1 MTIFSHTFSF
11 FLSFC
16 TKNNI
21 YFPALFLYNHNHT
34 CEKQKNKREGCG
46 IQKNPAKKTMKDL
59 IKKWNSISLIK
70 RIICGLII
78 GLVLGLVVPQASVIS
93 ILGTMFV
100 GALKGIAPL
109 LVFFLVMSALCHMKS
124 GQKTNLKFI
133 IILYMVG
140 NLVSAFVAVIAC
152 RLFPVTLT
160 FTDTASATDIT
171 PPSGIAEVLT
181 NLLNNL
187 VKNPVDSIVNANYI
201 GILFWAVIFGIA
213 LKHAN
218 KGTKDALENISDA
231 TATAVQWIINC
242 APFGIMGLIF
252 STISEQGL
260 DALLSYGKLILVLV
274 GSMAVV
280 IFIINPVIVFIFTKQ
295 NPFPLVFTCL
305 KGSFITAFFTRSS
318 AANIPVNMKAC
329 EEMGLD
335 RDTYS
340 VTIPLGATINM
351 DGAAIT
357 ITVMTMA
364 TAFTLGIHVDIP
376 TAIILSLL
384 AALSACG
391 ASGVAG
397 GSLLLIPMA
406 CSLFG
411 ISDDISMQVVA
422 VGFIIGV
429 IQDSVETA
437 LNSSSD
443 LLLSASAEFRQWRL
457 EGKEI
462 KF

>member
-1 MTIFSHTFSF
+1 M
-11 FLSFC
+11 
-16 TKNNI
+16 KNLWNKWTGI
-21 YFPALFLYNHNHT
+21 ALV
-34 CEKQKNKREGCG
+34 
-46 IQKNPAKKTMKDL
+46 
-59 IKKWNSISLIK
+59 K
-70 RIICGLII
+70 RIIVGLI
-78 GLVLGLVVPQASVIS
+78 LGA
-93 ILGTMFV
+93 ILGVAAPGATSIAILGDVFV
-100 GALKGIAPL
+100 GALKAIAPL
-109 LVFFLVMSALCHMKS
+109 LVFFLVLSSLCNAGKS
-124 GQKTNLKFI
+124 HGGVIKTVVA
-133 IILYMVG
+133 LYMFSTV
-140 NLVSAFVAVIAC
+140 LAAVIAVFASMI
-152 RLFPVTLT
+152 FPVQLTLT
-160 FTDTASATDIT
+160 NAAADASA
-171 PPSGIAEVLT
+171 PQGIVEVLS
-181 NLLNNL
+181 NLLLNI
-187 VKNPVDSIVNANYI
+187 VANPVSSLVNANYV
-201 GILFWAVIFGIA
+201 GILTWAILLGLALRTANDTTKKVLADIA
-213 LKHAN
+213 D
-218 KGTKDALENISDA
+218 GTSLVVS
-231 TATAVQWIINC
+231 WIINL
-242 APFGIMGLIF
+242 ATFGIFGLVF
-252 STISEQGL
+252 NTVSTNGL
-260 DALLSYGKLILVLV
+260 DIFTTNPLLVYWCIRKNPYPLILH
-274 GSMAVV
+274 
-280 IFIINPVIVFIFTKQ
+280 
-295 NPFPLVFTCL
+295 CL
-305 KGSFITAFFTRSS
+305 KKSAITAFFTRSS

-364 TAFTLGIHVDIP
+364 TAFTLGIHVDFP

>member
-1 MTIFSHTFSF
+1 MKKLWNKWTEI
-11 FLSFC
+11 
-16 TKNNI
+16 
-21 YFPALFLYNHNHT
+21 ALV
-34 CEKQKNKREGCG
+34 
-46 IQKNPAKKTMKDL
+46 
-59 IKKWNSISLIK
+59 K
-70 RIICGLII
+70 RILV
-78 GLVLGLVVPQASVIS
+78 GLVLGA
-93 ILGTMFV
+93 ILGLTIPGATGIAILGDVFV
-100 GALKGIAPL
+100 SALKAIAPL
-109 LVFFLVMSALCHMKS
+109 LVFFLVISSLCNAGNSH
-124 GQKTNLKFI
+124 GGVIKTV
-133 IILYMVG
+133 IILYMFSTV
-140 NLVSAFVAVIAC
+140 LAAVIAVFTSMA
-152 RLFPVTLT
+152 FPVKLTLAT
-160 FTDTASATDIT
+160 AAATDTAA
-171 PPSGIAEVLT
+171 PQGIAEVLN
-181 NLLNNL
+181 NLLLN
-187 VKNPVDSIVNANYI
+187 VVANPVSSLVNANYV
-201 GILFWAVIFGIA
+201 GILTWAILLGLAFRAANDMTKNVLNDIA
-213 LKHAN
+213 N
-218 KGTKDALENISDA
+218 GTS
-231 TATAVQWIINC
+231 AVVSWIINM
-242 APFGIMGLIF
+242 APFGIFGLVFNTVSTNGLEIF
-252 STISEQGL
+252 TT
-260 DALLSYGKLILVLV
+260 YGKLLALLV
-274 GSMAVV
+274 GCML
-280 IFIINPVIVFIFTKQ
+280 FIYFVTNPLLVYWCIRQ
-295 NPFPLVFTCL
+295 NPYPLIFHCL
-305 KGSFITAFFTRSS
+305 KRSALTAFFTRSS
-318 AANIPVNMKAC
+318 AANIPVNMKVC

-443 LLLSASAEFRQWRL
+443 LLLSASAEFRQWRM

-462 KF
+462 KFK

>member
-1 MTIFSHTFSF
+1 MKKLWNKWTEI
-11 FLSFC
+11 
-16 TKNNI
+16 
-21 YFPALFLYNHNHT
+21 ALV
-34 CEKQKNKREGCG
+34 
-46 IQKNPAKKTMKDL
+46 
-59 IKKWNSISLIK
+59 K
-70 RIICGLII
+70 RILV
-78 GLVLGLVVPQASVIS
+78 GLVLGAILGLTVPGATGIS
-93 ILGTMFV
+93 ILGDVFV
-100 GALKGIAPL
+100 SALKAIAPL
-109 LVFFLVMSALCHMKS
+109 LVFFLVISSLCNAGNSH
-124 GQKTNLKFI
+124 GGVIKTV
-133 IILYMVG
+133 IILYMFSTV
-140 NLVSAFVAVIAC
+140 LAAVIAVFASMA
-152 RLFPVTLT
+152 FPVKLTLA
-160 FTDTASATDIT
+160 TAAATDAAA
-171 PPSGIAEVLT
+171 PQGIAEVLN
-181 NLLNNL
+181 NLLLN
-187 VKNPVDSIVNANYI
+187 VVANPVSSLVNANYV
-201 GILFWAVIFGIA
+201 GILTWAILLGLAFRAANDMTKNVLNDIA
-213 LKHAN
+213 N
-218 KGTKDALENISDA
+218 GTS
-231 TATAVQWIINC
+231 TVVSWIINM
-242 APFGIMGLIF
+242 APFGIFGLVFNTVSTNGLEIF
-252 STISEQGL
+252 TT
-260 DALLSYGKLILVLV
+260 YGKLLALLV
-274 GSMAVV
+274 GCML
-280 IFIINPVIVFIFTKQ
+280 FIYFVTNPLLVYWCIRQ
-295 NPFPLVFTCL
+295 NPYPLIVHCL
-305 KGSFITAFFTRSS
+305 KRSALTAFFTRSS
-318 AANIPVNMKAC
+318 AANIPVNMKVC
-329 EEMGLD
+329 EDMGLD

-443 LLLSASAEFRQWRL
+443 LLLSASAEFRQWRM

-462 KF
+462 KFK

>member
-1 MTIFSHTFSF
+1 MKKLWNKWTEI
-11 FLSFC
+11 
-16 TKNNI
+16 
-21 YFPALFLYNHNHT
+21 ALV
-34 CEKQKNKREGCG
+34 
-46 IQKNPAKKTMKDL
+46 
-59 IKKWNSISLIK
+59 K
-70 RIICGLII
+70 RILV
-78 GLVLGLVVPQASVIS
+78 GLVLGAILGLTVPGATGIS
-93 ILGTMFV
+93 ILGDVFV
-100 GALKGIAPL
+100 SALKAIAPL
-109 LVFFLVMSALCHMKS
+109 LVFFLVISSLCNAGNSH
-124 GQKTNLKFI
+124 GGVIKTV
-133 IILYMVG
+133 IILYMFSTV
-140 NLVSAFVAVIAC
+140 LAAVIAVFTSMA
-152 RLFPVTLT
+152 FPVKLTLAT
-160 FTDTASATDIT
+160 AAATDTAA
-171 PPSGIAEVLT
+171 PQGIAEVLN
-181 NLLNNL
+181 NLLLN
-187 VKNPVDSIVNANYI
+187 VVANPVSSLVNANYV
-201 GILFWAVIFGIA
+201 GILTWAILLGLAVRAANDMTKNVLNDIA
-213 LKHAN
+213 N
-218 KGTKDALENISDA
+218 GTS
-231 TATAVQWIINC
+231 AVVSWIINM
-242 APFGIMGLIF
+242 APFGIFGLVFNTVSTNGLEIF
-252 STISEQGL
+252 TT
-260 DALLSYGKLILVLV
+260 YGKLLALLV
-274 GSMAVV
+274 GCMLFIYFVTNPLLV
-280 IFIINPVIVFIFTKQ
+280 YWCIRKNPYPLIFH
-295 NPFPLVFTCL
+295 CL
-305 KGSFITAFFTRSS
+305 KRSALTAFFTRSS
-318 AANIPVNMKAC
+318 AANIPVNMKVC

-462 KF
+462 KFK

>member
-1 MTIFSHTFSF
+1 MTIFSHTFFF

-305 KGSFITAFFTRSS
+305 KESFITAFFTRSS

>member
-1 MTIFSHTFSF
+1 MKKLWNKWTDI
-11 FLSFC
+11 
-16 TKNNI
+16 
-21 YFPALFLYNHNHT
+21 ALV
-34 CEKQKNKREGCG
+34 
-46 IQKNPAKKTMKDL
+46 
-59 IKKWNSISLIK
+59 K
-70 RIICGLII
+70 RILVGLI
-78 GLVLGLVVPQASVIS
+78 LGA
-93 ILGTMFV
+93 ILGIAVPGATGIAILGDVFV
-100 GALKGIAPL
+100 SALKAIAPL
-109 LVFFLVMSALCHMKS
+109 LVFFLVISSLCNAGKS
-124 GQKTNLKFI
+124 HGGVIKTV
-133 IILYMVG
+133 IILYMFSTV
-140 NLVSAFVAVIAC
+140 LAAVIAVFASMA
-152 RLFPVTLT
+152 FPVKLTLAT
-160 FTDTASATDIT
+160 AATTDAAA
-171 PPSGIAEVLT
+171 PQGIVEV
-181 NLLNNL
+181 LNNL
-187 VKNPVDSIVNANYI
+187 LLNLVANPVSSLVNANYV
-201 GILFWAVIFGIA
+201 GILMWSILLGLAFRAANNMTKNVLSDVADGIS
-213 LKHAN
+213 
-218 KGTKDALENISDA
+218 TVV
-231 TATAVQWIINC
+231 TWIINM
-242 APFGIMGLIF
+242 APFGIFGLVF
-252 STISEQGL
+252 NTVSTNGL
-260 DALLSYGKLILVLV
+260 DIFTTYGKLLLLLV
-274 GSMAVV
+274 GCMLFIYFVTNPLLV
-280 IFIINPVIVFIFTKQ
+280 YWCIRKNPYPLIFH
-295 NPFPLVFTCL
+295 CL
-305 KGSFITAFFTRSS
+305 KRSALTAFFTRSS
-318 AANIPVNMKAC
+318 AANIPVNMKVC

-411 ISDDISMQVVA
+411 ISDDVSMQVVA

>member
-1 MTIFSHTFSF
+1 MKKLWNKWTEI
-11 FLSFC
+11 
-16 TKNNI
+16 
-21 YFPALFLYNHNHT
+21 ALV
-34 CEKQKNKREGCG
+34 
-46 IQKNPAKKTMKDL
+46 
-59 IKKWNSISLIK
+59 K
-70 RIICGLII
+70 RILV
-78 GLVLGLVVPQASVIS
+78 GLVLGAILGLTVPGATGIS
-93 ILGTMFV
+93 ILGDVFV
-100 GALKGIAPL
+100 SALKAIAPL
-109 LVFFLVMSALCHMKS
+109 LVFFLVISSLCNAGNSH
-124 GQKTNLKFI
+124 GGVIKTV
-133 IILYMVG
+133 IILYMFSTV
-140 NLVSAFVAVIAC
+140 LAAVIAVFTSMA
-152 RLFPVTLT
+152 FPVKLTLAT
-160 FTDTASATDIT
+160 AAATDTAA
-171 PPSGIAEVLT
+171 PQGIAEVLN
-181 NLLNNL
+181 NLLLN
-187 VKNPVDSIVNANYI
+187 VVANPVSSLVNANYV
-201 GILFWAVIFGIA
+201 GILTWAILLGLAFRAANDMTKNVLNDIA
-213 LKHAN
+213 N
-218 KGTKDALENISDA
+218 GTS
-231 TATAVQWIINC
+231 TVVSWIINM
-242 APFGIMGLIF
+242 APFDIFGLVFNTVSTNGLEIF
-252 STISEQGL
+252 TT
-260 DALLSYGKLILVLV
+260 YGKLLALLV
-274 GSMAVV
+274 GCMLFIYFVTNPLLV
-280 IFIINPVIVFIFTKQ
+280 YWCIRKNPYPLIFH
-295 NPFPLVFTCL
+295 CL
-305 KGSFITAFFTRSS
+305 KRSALTAFFTRSS
-318 AANIPVNMKAC
+318 AANIPVNMKVC

-462 KF
+462 KFK

>member
-1 MTIFSHTFSF
+1 MKKLWNKWTDI
-11 FLSFC
+11 
-16 TKNNI
+16 
-21 YFPALFLYNHNHT
+21 ALV
-34 CEKQKNKREGCG
+34 
-46 IQKNPAKKTMKDL
+46 
-59 IKKWNSISLIK
+59 K
-70 RIICGLII
+70 RILVGLI
-78 GLVLGLVVPQASVIS
+78 LGA
-93 ILGTMFV
+93 ILGIAVPGATGIAILGDVFV
-100 GALKGIAPL
+100 SALKAIAPL
-109 LVFFLVMSALCHMKS
+109 LVFFLVISSLCNAGKS
-124 GQKTNLKFI
+124 HGGVIKTV
-133 IILYMVG
+133 IILYMFSTV
-140 NLVSAFVAVIAC
+140 LAAVIAVFASMA
-152 RLFPVTLT
+152 FPVKLTLAT
-160 FTDTASATDIT
+160 AATTDAAA
-171 PPSGIAEVLT
+171 PQGIVEV
-181 NLLNNL
+181 LNNL
-187 VKNPVDSIVNANYI
+187 LLNLVANPVSSLVNANYV
-201 GILFWAVIFGIA
+201 GILMWAIVLVLAFRAANNMTQNVLKDVADGIS
-213 LKHAN
+213 
-218 KGTKDALENISDA
+218 TVV
-231 TATAVQWIINC
+231 TWIINM
-242 APFGIMGLIF
+242 APFGIFGLVF
-252 STISEQGL
+252 NTVSTNGL
-260 DALLSYGKLILVLV
+260 DIFTTYGKLLLLLV
-274 GSMAVV
+274 GCMLFIYFVTNPLLV
-280 IFIINPVIVFIFTKQ
+280 YWCIRKNPYPLIFH
-295 NPFPLVFTCL
+295 CL
-305 KGSFITAFFTRSS
+305 KRSALTAFFTRSS
-318 AANIPVNMKAC
+318 AANIPVNMKVC

-411 ISDDISMQVVA
+411 ISDDVSMQVVA

-443 LLLSASAEFRQWRL
+443 LLLSASAEFRQWRF

>member
-1 MTIFSHTFSF
+1 MKKLWNKWTEI
-11 FLSFC
+11 
-16 TKNNI
+16 
-21 YFPALFLYNHNHT
+21 ALV
-34 CEKQKNKREGCG
+34 
-46 IQKNPAKKTMKDL
+46 
-59 IKKWNSISLIK
+59 K
-70 RIICGLII
+70 RILV
-78 GLVLGLVVPQASVIS
+78 GLVLGAILGLTVPGATGIS
-93 ILGTMFV
+93 ILGDVFV
-100 GALKGIAPL
+100 SALKAIAPL
-109 LVFFLVMSALCHMKS
+109 LVFFLVISSLCNAGNSH
-124 GQKTNLKFI
+124 GGVIKTV
-133 IILYMVG
+133 IILYMFSTV
-140 NLVSAFVAVIAC
+140 LAAVISVFASMAI
-152 RLFPVTLT
+152 PVKLTLAT
-160 FTDTASATDIT
+160 AAATDTAA
-171 PPSGIAEVLT
+171 PQGIAEVLN
-181 NLLNNL
+181 NLLLN
-187 VKNPVDSIVNANYI
+187 VVANPVSSLVNANYV
-201 GILFWAVIFGIA
+201 GILTWAILLGLAFRAANDMTKNVLNDIA
-213 LKHAN
+213 N
-218 KGTKDALENISDA
+218 GTS
-231 TATAVQWIINC
+231 TVVSWIINM
-242 APFGIMGLIF
+242 APFGIFGLVFNTVSTNGLEIF
-252 STISEQGL
+252 TT
-260 DALLSYGKLILVLV
+260 YGKLLALLV
-274 GSMAVV
+274 GCML
-280 IFIINPVIVFIFTKQ
+280 FIYFVTNPLLVYWCIRQ
-295 NPFPLVFTCL
+295 NPYPLIFHCL
-305 KGSFITAFFTRSS
+305 KRSALTAFFTRSS
-318 AANIPVNMKAC
+318 AANIPVNMKVC

-462 KF
+462 KFK

>member
-1 MTIFSHTFSF
+1 MKKLWNKWTEI
-11 FLSFC
+11 
-16 TKNNI
+16 
-21 YFPALFLYNHNHT
+21 ALV
-34 CEKQKNKREGCG
+34 
-46 IQKNPAKKTMKDL
+46 
-59 IKKWNSISLIK
+59 K
-70 RIICGLII
+70 RILV
-78 GLVLGLVVPQASVIS
+78 GLVLGAILGLTVPGATGIS
-93 ILGTMFV
+93 ILGDVFV
-100 GALKGIAPL
+100 SALKAIAPL
-109 LVFFLVMSALCHMKS
+109 LVFFLVISSLCNAGNSH
-124 GQKTNLKFI
+124 GGVIKTV
-133 IILYMVG
+133 IILYMFSTV
-140 NLVSAFVAVIAC
+140 LAAVIAVFASMA
-152 RLFPVTLT
+152 FPEKLTLAT
-160 FTDTASATDIT
+160 AAATDTAA
-171 PPSGIAEVLT
+171 PQGIAEVLN
-181 NLLNNL
+181 NLLLN
-187 VKNPVDSIVNANYI
+187 VVANPVSSLVNANYV
-201 GILFWAVIFGIA
+201 GILTWAILLGLAFRAANDMTKNVLNDIA
-213 LKHAN
+213 N
-218 KGTKDALENISDA
+218 GTS
-231 TATAVQWIINC
+231 AVVSWIINM
-242 APFGIMGLIF
+242 APFGIFGLVFNTVSTNGLEIF
-252 STISEQGL
+252 TT
-260 DALLSYGKLILVLV
+260 YGKLLALLV
-274 GSMAVV
+274 GCML
-280 IFIINPVIVFIFTKQ
+280 FIYFVTNPLLVYWCIRQ
-295 NPFPLVFTCL
+295 NPYPLIFHCL
-305 KGSFITAFFTRSS
+305 KRSALTAFFTRSS
-318 AANIPVNMKAC
+318 AANIPVNMKVC

-462 KF
+462 KFK

>member
-1 MTIFSHTFSF
+1 MKKLWNKWTEI
-11 FLSFC
+11 
-16 TKNNI
+16 
-21 YFPALFLYNHNHT
+21 ALV
-34 CEKQKNKREGCG
+34 
-46 IQKNPAKKTMKDL
+46 
-59 IKKWNSISLIK
+59 K
-70 RIICGLII
+70 RILV
-78 GLVLGLVVPQASVIS
+78 GLVLGAILGLTVPGATGIS
-93 ILGTMFV
+93 ILGDVFV
-100 GALKGIAPL
+100 SALKAIAPL
-109 LVFFLVMSALCHMKS
+109 LVFFLVISSLCNAGNSH
-124 GQKTNLKFI
+124 GGVIKTV
-133 IILYMVG
+133 IILYMFSTV
-140 NLVSAFVAVIAC
+140 LAAVIAVFASMA
-152 RLFPVTLT
+152 FPVKLTLAT
-160 FTDTASATDIT
+160 AAATDTAA
-171 PPSGIAEVLT
+171 PQGIAEVLN
-181 NLLNNL
+181 NLLLN
-187 VKNPVDSIVNANYI
+187 VVANPVSSLVNANYV
-201 GILFWAVIFGIA
+201 GILTWAILLGLAFRAANDMTKNVLNDIA
-213 LKHAN
+213 N
-218 KGTKDALENISDA
+218 GTS
-231 TATAVQWIINC
+231 AVVSWIINM
-242 APFGIMGLIF
+242 APFGIFGLVFNTVSTNGLEIF
-252 STISEQGL
+252 TT
-260 DALLSYGKLILVLV
+260 YGKLLALLV
-274 GSMAVV
+274 GCMLFIYFVTNPLLV
-280 IFIINPVIVFIFTKQ
+280 YWCIRKNPYPLIFH
-295 NPFPLVFTCL
+295 CL
-305 KGSFITAFFTRSS
+305 KKSALTAFFTRSS
-318 AANIPVNMKAC
+318 AANIPVNMKVC

-443 LLLSASAEFRQWRL
+443 LLLSASAEFRQWRM

-462 KF
+462 KFK

>member
-1 MTIFSHTFSF
+1 MKKLWNKWTEI
-11 FLSFC
+11 
-16 TKNNI
+16 
-21 YFPALFLYNHNHT
+21 ALV
-34 CEKQKNKREGCG
+34 
-46 IQKNPAKKTMKDL
+46 
-59 IKKWNSISLIK
+59 K
-70 RIICGLII
+70 RILV
-78 GLVLGLVVPQASVIS
+78 GLVFGAILGLTVPGATGIS
-93 ILGTMFV
+93 ILGDVFV
-100 GALKGIAPL
+100 SALKAIAPL
-109 LVFFLVMSALCHMKS
+109 LVFFLVISSLCNAGNSH
-124 GQKTNLKFI
+124 GGVIKTV
-133 IILYMVG
+133 IILYMFSTV
-140 NLVSAFVAVIAC
+140 LAAVIAVFASMA
-152 RLFPVTLT
+152 FPVKLTLA
-160 FTDTASATDIT
+160 TAAATDAAA
-171 PPSGIAEVLT
+171 PQGIAEVLN
-181 NLLNNL
+181 NLLLN
-187 VKNPVDSIVNANYI
+187 VVANPVSSLVNANYV
-201 GILFWAVIFGIA
+201 GILTWAILLGLAFRAANDMTKNVLNDIA
-213 LKHAN
+213 N
-218 KGTKDALENISDA
+218 GTS
-231 TATAVQWIINC
+231 TVVSWIINM
-242 APFGIMGLIF
+242 APFGIFGLVFNTVSTNGLEIF
-252 STISEQGL
+252 TT
-260 DALLSYGKLILVLV
+260 YGKLLALLV
-274 GSMAVV
+274 GCMLFIYFVTNPLLV
-280 IFIINPVIVFIFTKQ
+280 YWCIRKNPYPLIFH
-295 NPFPLVFTCL
+295 CL
-305 KGSFITAFFTRSS
+305 KRSALTAFFTRSS
-318 AANIPVNMKAC
+318 AANIPVNMKVC

-462 KF
+462 KFK

>member
-1 MTIFSHTFSF
+1 MKKLWNKWTEI
-11 FLSFC
+11 
-16 TKNNI
+16 
-21 YFPALFLYNHNHT
+21 ALV
-34 CEKQKNKREGCG
+34 
-46 IQKNPAKKTMKDL
+46 
-59 IKKWNSISLIK
+59 K
-70 RIICGLII
+70 RILV
-78 GLVLGLVVPQASVIS
+78 GLVLGAILGLTIPGATGIS
-93 ILGTMFV
+93 ILGDVFV
-100 GALKGIAPL
+100 SALKAIAPL
-109 LVFFLVMSALCHMKS
+109 LVFFLVISSLCNAGNSH
-124 GQKTNLKFI
+124 GGVIKTV
-133 IILYMVG
+133 IILYMFSTV
-140 NLVSAFVAVIAC
+140 LAAVIAV
-152 RLFPVTLT
+152 FASMAIPVKLTLAT
-160 FTDTASATDIT
+160 AAATDTAA
-171 PPSGIAEVLT
+171 PQGIAEVLN
-181 NLLNNL
+181 NLLLN
-187 VKNPVDSIVNANYI
+187 VVANPVSSLVNANYV
-201 GILFWAVIFGIA
+201 GILTWAILLGLAFRAANDMTKNVLNDIA
-213 LKHAN
+213 N
-218 KGTKDALENISDA
+218 GTS
-231 TATAVQWIINC
+231 TVVSWIINM
-242 APFGIMGLIF
+242 APFGIFGLVFNTVSTNGLEIF
-252 STISEQGL
+252 TT
-260 DALLSYGKLILVLV
+260 YGKLLALLV
-274 GSMAVV
+274 GCML
-280 IFIINPVIVFIFTKQ
+280 FIYFVTNPLLVYWCIRQ
-295 NPFPLVFTCL
+295 NPYPLIFHCL
-305 KGSFITAFFTRSS
+305 KRSALTAFFTRSS
-318 AANIPVNMKAC
+318 AANIPVNMKVC

-462 KF
+462 KFK

>member
-1 MTIFSHTFSF
+1 MKKLWNKWTEI
-11 FLSFC
+11 
-16 TKNNI
+16 
-21 YFPALFLYNHNHT
+21 ALV
-34 CEKQKNKREGCG
+34 
-46 IQKNPAKKTMKDL
+46 
-59 IKKWNSISLIK
+59 K
-70 RIICGLII
+70 RILV
-78 GLVLGLVVPQASVIS
+78 GLVLGAILGLTVPGATGIS
-93 ILGTMFV
+93 ILGDVFV
-100 GALKGIAPL
+100 SALKAIAPL
-109 LVFFLVMSALCHMKS
+109 LVFFLVISSLCNAGNSH
-124 GQKTNLKFI
+124 GGVIKTV
-133 IILYMVG
+133 IILYMFSTV
-140 NLVSAFVAVIAC
+140 LAAVIAVFASMA
-152 RLFPVTLT
+152 FPIKLTLA
-160 FTDTASATDIT
+160 TAAATDAAA
-171 PPSGIAEVLT
+171 PQGIAEVLN
-181 NLLNNL
+181 NLLLN
-187 VKNPVDSIVNANYI
+187 VVANPVSSLVNANYV
-201 GILFWAVIFGIA
+201 GILTWAILLGLAFRAANDMTKNVLNDIA
-213 LKHAN
+213 N
-218 KGTKDALENISDA
+218 GTS
-231 TATAVQWIINC
+231 AVVSWIINM
-242 APFGIMGLIF
+242 APFGIFGLVFNTVSTNGLEIF
-252 STISEQGL
+252 TT
-260 DALLSYGKLILVLV
+260 YGKLLALLV
-274 GSMAVV
+274 GCMLFIYFVTNPLLV
-280 IFIINPVIVFIFTKQ
+280 YWCIRKNPYPLIFH
-295 NPFPLVFTCL
+295 CL
-305 KGSFITAFFTRSS
+305 KRSALTAFFTRSS
-318 AANIPVNMKAC
+318 AANIPVNMKVC
-329 EEMGLD
+329 EDMGLD

-443 LLLSASAEFRQWRL
+443 LLLSASAEFRQWRM

-462 KF
+462 KFK

>member
-1 MTIFSHTFSF
+1 MKKLWNKWTEI
-11 FLSFC
+11 
-16 TKNNI
+16 
-21 YFPALFLYNHNHT
+21 ALV
-34 CEKQKNKREGCG
+34 
-46 IQKNPAKKTMKDL
+46 
-59 IKKWNSISLIK
+59 K
-70 RIICGLII
+70 RILV
-78 GLVLGLVVPQASVIS
+78 GLVLGAILGLTIPGATGIS
-93 ILGTMFV
+93 ILGDVFV
-100 GALKGIAPL
+100 SALKAIAPL
-109 LVFFLVMSALCHMKS
+109 LVFFLVISSLCNAGNSH
-124 GQKTNLKFI
+124 GGVIKTV
-133 IILYMVG
+133 IILYMFSTV
-140 NLVSAFVAVIAC
+140 LAAVIAVFASMA
-152 RLFPVTLT
+152 FPVKLTLAT
-160 FTDTASATDIT
+160 AAATDTAA
-171 PPSGIAEVLT
+171 PQGIAEVLN
-181 NLLNNL
+181 NLLLN
-187 VKNPVDSIVNANYI
+187 VVANPVPSLVNANYV
-201 GILFWAVIFGIA
+201 GILTWAILLGLAFRAANDMTKNVLNDIA
-213 LKHAN
+213 N
-218 KGTKDALENISDA
+218 GTS
-231 TATAVQWIINC
+231 TVVSWIINM
-242 APFGIMGLIF
+242 APFGIFGLVFNTVSTNGLEIF
-252 STISEQGL
+252 TT
-260 DALLSYGKLILVLV
+260 YGKLLALLV
-274 GSMAVV
+274 GCMLFIYFVTNPLLV
-280 IFIINPVIVFIFTKQ
+280 YWCIRKNPYPLIFH
-295 NPFPLVFTCL
+295 CL
-305 KGSFITAFFTRSS
+305 KRSALTAFFTRSS
-318 AANIPVNMKAC
+318 AANIPVNMKVC

-443 LLLSASAEFRQWRL
+443 LLLSASAEFRQWRM

-462 KF
+462 KFK

>member
-1 MTIFSHTFSF
+1 MKKLWNKWTEI
-11 FLSFC
+11 
-16 TKNNI
+16 
-21 YFPALFLYNHNHT
+21 ALV
-34 CEKQKNKREGCG
+34 
-46 IQKNPAKKTMKDL
+46 
-59 IKKWNSISLIK
+59 K
-70 RIICGLII
+70 RILV
-78 GLVLGLVVPQASVIS
+78 GLVLGAILGLTIPGATGIS
-93 ILGTMFV
+93 ILGDVFV
-100 GALKGIAPL
+100 SALKAIAPL
-109 LVFFLVMSALCHMKS
+109 LVFFLVISSLCNAGNSH
-124 GQKTNLKFI
+124 GGVIKTV
-133 IILYMVG
+133 IILYMFSTV
-140 NLVSAFVAVIAC
+140 LAAVIAV
-152 RLFPVTLT
+152 FASMAIPVKLTLAT
-160 FTDTASATDIT
+160 AAATDTAA
-171 PPSGIAEVLT
+171 PQGIAEVLN
-181 NLLNNL
+181 NLLLN
-187 VKNPVDSIVNANYI
+187 VVANPVSSLANANYV
-201 GILFWAVIFGIA
+201 GILTWAILLGLAFRAANDMTKNVLNDIA
-213 LKHAN
+213 N
-218 KGTKDALENISDA
+218 GTS
-231 TATAVQWIINC
+231 TVVSWIINM
-242 APFGIMGLIF
+242 APFGIFGLVFNTVSTNGLEIF
-252 STISEQGL
+252 TT
-260 DALLSYGKLILVLV
+260 YGKLLALLV
-274 GSMAVV
+274 GCML
-280 IFIINPVIVFIFTKQ
+280 FIYFVTNPLLVYWCIRQ
-295 NPFPLVFTCL
+295 NPYPLIFHCL
-305 KGSFITAFFTRSS
+305 KRSALTAFFTRSS
-318 AANIPVNMKAC
+318 AANIPVNMKVC

-462 KF
+462 KFK

>member
-1 MTIFSHTFSF
+1 MKKLWNKWTEI
-11 FLSFC
+11 
-16 TKNNI
+16 
-21 YFPALFLYNHNHT
+21 ALV
-34 CEKQKNKREGCG
+34 
-46 IQKNPAKKTMKDL
+46 
-59 IKKWNSISLIK
+59 K
-70 RIICGLII
+70 RILV
-78 GLVLGLVVPQASVIS
+78 GLVLGAILGLTVPGATGIS
-93 ILGTMFV
+93 ILGDVFV
-100 GALKGIAPL
+100 SALKAIAPL
-109 LVFFLVMSALCHMKS
+109 LVFFLVISSLCNAGNSH
-124 GQKTNLKFI
+124 GGVIKTV
-133 IILYMVG
+133 IILYMFSTV
-140 NLVSAFVAVIAC
+140 LAAVIAVFTSMA
-152 RLFPVTLT
+152 FPVKLTLA
-160 FTDTASATDIT
+160 TAAATDAAA
-171 PPSGIAEVLT
+171 PQGIAEVLN
-181 NLLNNL
+181 NLLLN
-187 VKNPVDSIVNANYI
+187 VVANPVSSLVNANYV
-201 GILFWAVIFGIA
+201 GILTWAILLGLAFRAANNMTKNVLNDIA
-213 LKHAN
+213 N
-218 KGTKDALENISDA
+218 GTS
-231 TATAVQWIINC
+231 TVVSWIINM
-242 APFGIMGLIF
+242 APFGIFGLVFNTVSTNGLEIF
-252 STISEQGL
+252 TT
-260 DALLSYGKLILVLV
+260 YGKLLALLV
-274 GSMAVV
+274 GCMLFIYFVTNPLLV
-280 IFIINPVIVFIFTKQ
+280 YWCIRKNPYPLIFH
-295 NPFPLVFTCL
+295 CL
-305 KGSFITAFFTRSS
+305 KRSALTAFFTRSS
-318 AANIPVNMKAC
+318 AANIPVNMKVC

-462 KF
+462 KFK

>member
-1 MTIFSHTFSF
+1 MKKLWNKWTEI
-11 FLSFC
+11 
-16 TKNNI
+16 
-21 YFPALFLYNHNHT
+21 ALV
-34 CEKQKNKREGCG
+34 
-46 IQKNPAKKTMKDL
+46 
-59 IKKWNSISLIK
+59 K
-70 RIICGLII
+70 RILV
-78 GLVLGLVVPQASVIS
+78 GLVLGAILGLTVPGATGIS
-93 ILGTMFV
+93 ILGDVFV
-100 GALKGIAPL
+100 SALKAIAPL
-109 LVFFLVMSALCHMKS
+109 LVFFLVISSLCNAGNSH
-124 GQKTNLKFI
+124 GGVIKTV
-133 IILYMVG
+133 IILYMFSTV
-140 NLVSAFVAVIAC
+140 LAAVIAVFASMA
-152 RLFPVTLT
+152 FPVKLTLA
-160 FTDTASATDIT
+160 TAAATDAAA
-171 PPSGIAEVLT
+171 PQGIAEVLN
-181 NLLNNL
+181 NLLLN
-187 VKNPVDSIVNANYI
+187 VVANPVSSLVNANYV
-201 GILFWAVIFGIA
+201 GILTWAILLGLAFRAANDMTKNVLNDIA
-213 LKHAN
+213 N
-218 KGTKDALENISDA
+218 GTS
-231 TATAVQWIINC
+231 AVVSWIINI
-242 APFGIMGLIF
+242 APFGIFGLVFNTVSTNGLEIF
-252 STISEQGL
+252 TT
-260 DALLSYGKLILVLV
+260 YGKLLALLV
-274 GSMAVV
+274 GCMLFIYFVTNPLLV
-280 IFIINPVIVFIFTKQ
+280 YWCIRKNPYPLIFH
-295 NPFPLVFTCL
+295 CL
-305 KGSFITAFFTRSS
+305 KRSALTAFFTRSS
-318 AANIPVNMKAC
+318 AANIPVNMKVC
-329 EEMGLD
+329 EDMGLD

-443 LLLSASAEFRQWRL
+443 LLLSASAEFRQWRM

-462 KF
+462 KFK

>member
-1 MTIFSHTFSF
+1 MKKLWNKWTEI
-11 FLSFC
+11 
-16 TKNNI
+16 
-21 YFPALFLYNHNHT
+21 ALV
-34 CEKQKNKREGCG
+34 
-46 IQKNPAKKTMKDL
+46 
-59 IKKWNSISLIK
+59 K
-70 RIICGLII
+70 RILV
-78 GLVLGLVVPQASVIS
+78 GLVLGAILGLTLPGATGIS
-93 ILGTMFV
+93 ILGDVFV
-100 GALKGIAPL
+100 SALKAIAPL
-109 LVFFLVMSALCHMKS
+109 LVFFLVISSLCNAGNSH
-124 GQKTNLKFI
+124 GGVIKTV
-133 IILYMVG
+133 IILYMFSTV
-140 NLVSAFVAVIAC
+140 LAAVIAV
-152 RLFPVTLT
+152 FASMAIPVKLTLAT
-160 FTDTASATDIT
+160 AVATDTAA
-171 PPSGIAEVLT
+171 PQGIAEVLN
-181 NLLNNL
+181 NLLLN
-187 VKNPVDSIVNANYI
+187 VVANPVSSLVNANYV
-201 GILFWAVIFGIA
+201 GILTWAILLGLAFRAANDMTKNVLNDIA
-213 LKHAN
+213 N
-218 KGTKDALENISDA
+218 GTS
-231 TATAVQWIINC
+231 TVVSWIINM
-242 APFGIMGLIF
+242 APFGIFGLVFNTVSTNGLEIF
-252 STISEQGL
+252 TT
-260 DALLSYGKLILVLV
+260 YGKLLALLV
-274 GSMAVV
+274 GCML
-280 IFIINPVIVFIFTKQ
+280 FIYFVTNPLLVYWCIRQ
-295 NPFPLVFTCL
+295 NPYPLIFHCL
-305 KGSFITAFFTRSS
+305 KRSALTAFFTRSS
-318 AANIPVNMKAC
+318 AANIPVNMKVC

-462 KF
+462 KFK

>member
-1 MTIFSHTFSF
+1 MKKLWNKWTEI
-11 FLSFC
+11 
-16 TKNNI
+16 
-21 YFPALFLYNHNHT
+21 ALV
-34 CEKQKNKREGCG
+34 
-46 IQKNPAKKTMKDL
+46 
-59 IKKWNSISLIK
+59 K
-70 RIICGLII
+70 RILV
-78 GLVLGLVVPQASVIS
+78 GLVLGAILGLTVPGATGIS
-93 ILGTMFV
+93 ILGDVFV
-100 GALKGIAPL
+100 SALKAIAPL
-109 LVFFLVMSALCHMKS
+109 LVFFLVISSLCNAGNSH
-124 GQKTNLKFI
+124 GGVIKTV
-133 IILYMVG
+133 IILYMFSTV
-140 NLVSAFVAVIAC
+140 LAAVIAVFASMA
-152 RLFPVTLT
+152 FPVKLTLAT
-160 FTDTASATDIT
+160 AAATDTAA
-171 PPSGIAEVLT
+171 PQGIAEVLN
-181 NLLNNL
+181 NLLLN
-187 VKNPVDSIVNANYI
+187 VVANPVSSLVNANYV
-201 GILFWAVIFGIA
+201 GILTWAILLGLAFRAANDMTKNVLNDIA
-213 LKHAN
+213 N
-218 KGTKDALENISDA
+218 GTS
-231 TATAVQWIINC
+231 AVVSWIINM
-242 APFGIMGLIF
+242 APFGIFGLVFNTVSTNGLEIF
-252 STISEQGL
+252 TT
-260 DALLSYGKLILVLV
+260 YGKLLALLV
-274 GSMAVV
+274 GCML
-280 IFIINPVIVFIFTKQ
+280 FIYFVTNPLLVYWCIRQ
-295 NPFPLVFTCL
+295 NPYPLIFHCL
-305 KGSFITAFFTRSS
+305 KRSALTAFFTRSS
-318 AANIPVNMKAC
+318 AANIPVNMKVC

-411 ISDDISMQVVA
+411 ISDDVSMQVVA

-462 KF
+462 NF

>member
-1 MTIFSHTFSF
+1 MKKLWNKWTEI
-11 FLSFC
+11 
-16 TKNNI
+16 
-21 YFPALFLYNHNHT
+21 ALV
-34 CEKQKNKREGCG
+34 
-46 IQKNPAKKTMKDL
+46 
-59 IKKWNSISLIK
+59 K
-70 RIICGLII
+70 RILV
-78 GLVLGLVVPQASVIS
+78 GLVLGAILGLTVPGATGIS
-93 ILGTMFV
+93 ILGDVFV
-100 GALKGIAPL
+100 SALKAIAPL
-109 LVFFLVMSALCHMKS
+109 LVFFLVISSLCNAGNSH
-124 GQKTNLKFI
+124 GGVIKTV
-133 IILYMVG
+133 IILYMFSTV
-140 NLVSAFVAVIAC
+140 LAAVIAV
-152 RLFPVTLT
+152 FASMAIPVKLTLAT
-160 FTDTASATDIT
+160 AAATDTAA
-171 PPSGIAEVLT
+171 PQGIAEVLN
-181 NLLNNL
+181 NLLLN
-187 VKNPVDSIVNANYI
+187 VVANPVSSLVNANYV
-201 GILFWAVIFGIA
+201 GILTWAILLGLAFRAANDMTKNVLNDIA
-213 LKHAN
+213 N
-218 KGTKDALENISDA
+218 GTS
-231 TATAVQWIINC
+231 TVVSWIINM
-242 APFGIMGLIF
+242 APFGIFGLVFNTVSTNGLEIF
-252 STISEQGL
+252 TT
-260 DALLSYGKLILVLV
+260 YGKLLALLV
-274 GSMAVV
+274 GCMLFIYFVTNPLLV
-280 IFIINPVIVFIFTKQ
+280 YWCIRKNPYPLIFH
-295 NPFPLVFTCL
+295 CL
-305 KGSFITAFFTRSS
+305 KRSALTAFFTRSS
-318 AANIPVNMKAC
+318 AANIPVNMKVC
-329 EEMGLD
+329 EDMGLD

-443 LLLSASAEFRQWRL
+443 LLLSASAEFRQWRM

-462 KF
+462 KFK

>member
-1 MTIFSHTFSF
+1 MKK
-11 FLSFC
+11 LW
-16 TKNNI
+16 TKWTEI
-21 YFPALFLYNHNHT
+21 ALV
-34 CEKQKNKREGCG
+34 
-46 IQKNPAKKTMKDL
+46 
-59 IKKWNSISLIK
+59 K
-70 RIICGLII
+70 RILVGLI
-78 GLVLGLVVPQASVIS
+78 LGAILGIAAPGASAVS
-93 ILGTMFV
+93 ILGDVFV
-100 GALKGIAPL
+100 GALKAIAPL
-109 LVFFLVMSALCHMKS
+109 LVFFLVISSLCNAGKS
-124 GQKTNLKFI
+124 HGGVIKTV
-133 IILYMVG
+133 IILYMFSTV
-140 NLVSAFVAVIAC
+140 LAAVIAVFASMI
-152 RLFPVTLT
+152 FPVELTLT
-160 FTDTASATDIT
+160 TAADTAA
-171 PPSGIAEVLT
+171 PQGIAEVLN
-181 NLLNNL
+181 NLLLN
-187 VKNPVDSIVNANYI
+187 VVANPVSSLVNANYV
-201 GILFWAVIFGIA
+201 GILMWAVLIGLA
-213 LKHAN
+213 LRAAN
-218 KGTKDALENISDA
+218 NMTKNVLADVANGLS
-231 TATAVQWIINC
+231 TVVTWIINM
-242 APFGIMGLIF
+242 APFGIFGLVF
-252 STISEQGL
+252 NTVSTNGL
-260 DALLSYGKLILVLV
+260 DIFTTYGKLLLLLV
-274 GSMAVV
+274 GCMLFIYFVTNPMLV
-280 IFIINPVIVFIFTKQ
+280 YWCIRKNPYPLIFH
-295 NPFPLVFTCL
+295 CL
-305 KGSFITAFFTRSS
+305 KRSALTAFFTRSS
-318 AANIPVNMKAC
+318 AANIPVNMKVC

-462 KF
+462 KFK